1 MSIMSEET
9 PEFELTRLLKEQ
21 GKTREDEVFIG
32 QSPAERVAYE
42 SKADRIY
49 ELECDLVE
57 PVHRG
62 LRNLALHIANERLL
76 SERAGDYTSRLH
88 KVT

>member
-1 MSIMSEET
+1 MSFMKYETSES
-9 PEFELTRLLKEQ
+9 ELTRLLKEQ
-21 GKTREDEVFIG
+21 CKTREDEVFLG
-32 QSPAERVAYE
+32 QSPAERGAYE

-62 LRNLALHIANERLL
+62 LRNLALSVKYH
-76 SERAGDYTSRLH
+76 D
-88 KVT
+88 

>member
-1 MSIMSEET
+1 MKYETSES
-9 PEFELTRLLKEQ
+9 ELTRLLKEQ
-21 GKTREDEVFIG
+21 CKTREDEVFLG
-32 QSPAERVAYE
+32 QSPAERAAYE

-62 LRNLALHIANERLL
+62 LRNLALSVKYH
-76 SERAGDYTSRLH
+76 D
-88 KVT
+88 

>member
-1 MSIMSEET
+1 MRSSLDNR
-9 PEFELTRLLKEQ
+9 PQNGLQ
-21 GKTREDEVFIG
+21 
-32 QSPAERVAYE
+32 YE

-62 LRNLALHIANERLL
+62 LRNLALSVKHHDCPSSARQDESPEADSI
-76 SERAGDYTSRLH
+76 
-88 KVT
+88 K

>member
-1 MSIMSEET
+1 MSIMKYET
-9 PEFELTRLLKEQ
+9 PESELTRFPKEQ
-21 GKTREDEVFIG
+21 GKTREDEVFLG
-32 QSPAERVAYE
+32 QSPAERAAYE

-62 LRNLALHIANERLL
+62 LRNLALSVKYH
-76 SERAGDYTSRLH
+76 D
-88 KVT
+88 

>member
-1 MSIMSEET
+1 MSEET
-9 PEFELTRLLKEQ
+9 PESELTRLLKEQ

-49 ELECDLVE
+49 ELECDLGE
-57 PVHRG
+57 PIHRG
-62 LRNLALHIANERLL
+62 LRNLALSVKHHDCPSSARQDESPEADSI
-76 SERAGDYTSRLH
+76 
-88 KVT
+88 K

>member
-1 MSIMSEET
+1 MSIMKYETSES
-9 PEFELTRLLKEQ
+9 ELTRLLKEQ
-21 GKTREDEVFIG
+21 CKTREDEVFLG
-32 QSPAERVAYE
+32 QSPAERAAYE

-62 LRNLALHIANERLL
+62 LRNLALSVKYH
-76 SERAGDYTSRLH
+76 D
-88 KVT
+88 